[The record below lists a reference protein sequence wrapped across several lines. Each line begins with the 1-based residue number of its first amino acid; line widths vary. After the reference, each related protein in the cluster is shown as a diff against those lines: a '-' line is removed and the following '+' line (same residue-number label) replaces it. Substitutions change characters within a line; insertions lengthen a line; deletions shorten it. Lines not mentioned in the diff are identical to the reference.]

1 VWFVEVVVVFF
12 GCGGGKFGR
21 RVEVGFWVM
30 GMGGSLG
37 IDRKIGGSLRKF
49 GWWEKFGE
57 KERKCRNKK
66 RQVEGS
72 VELGKSSW

>member
-49 GWWEKFGE
+49 G
-57 KERKCRNKK
+57 
-66 RQVEGS
+66 
-72 VELGKSSW
+72 